1 MIDTDLAE
9 ARADMPGGAST
20 VRVCWI
26 AFWSCVGLAIF
37 KIAGGILGYSPLL
50 IIDGLASAA
59 IAAVI
64 TTILL
69 GIRMSRQD
77 SISKSYSYGKGKA
90 QFLIAMIT
98 GILIGIAA
106 VVVLGV
112 SIRMFYQPVELES
125 TAIGMTITLVA
136 IAGNLLLVFYLRQV
150 GSFPSRI
157 EFKKTGRMVMLSVAA
172 SLVVV
177 QSYILVNFGWVLG
190 ERVGRISIS
199 LILVWLSILIIKG
212 SLEGVMDRRIGD
224 QAESE
229 IKALAGSVEGV
240 RKIEWVRTRRAG
252 HNVYIDLQVA
262 LDRDSTILQSDKVAQ
277 QVRKLL
283 SSRMEQPPH
292 AVKVEFCAF

>member
-1 MIDTDLAE
+1 MMYGELTDAQ
-9 ARADMPGGAST
+9 ADLTGDAST
-20 VRVCWI
+20 VRACWI
-26 AFWSCVGLAIF
+26 AFWSCVGLAVF

-59 IAAVI
+59 IAVVI

-69 GIRMSRQD
+69 GIRMSRRE

-90 QFLIAMIT
+90 QFVIAMLA

-112 SIRMFYQPVELES
+112 SIKLFYQPVEIES
-125 TAIGMTITLVA
+125 TAIGMTIALVA
-136 IAGNLLLVFYLRQV
+136 IAGNLLLMLYLRQEI
-150 GSFPSRI
+150 SIPSSI
-157 EFKKTGRMVMLSVAA
+157 EFKKTGRLVMLSVAA

-177 QSYILVNFGWVLG
+177 QSYVLVNFGWFLG
-190 ERVGRISIS
+190 ERIGRISIS
-199 LILVWLSILIIKG
+199 LILVWSSILIIKS

-224 QAESE
+224 RVESE

-240 RKIEWVRTRRAG
+240 RNIERVRTRRAG

-262 LDRDSTILQSDKVAQ
+262 LDRDSTILQSDQVAQ
-277 QVRKLL
+277 QVRKVL
-283 SSRMEQPPH
+283 SSKMEQPPH
-292 AVKVEFCAF
+292 AVTVEFCAF